1 MPNIHAIE
9 FIYPTGAKLSLNDKS
24 FREAIK
30 FVLNG
35 QFIKNT
41 PIKVVFPTTKKVLYF
56 DDDYFRSYIQENIT
70 QEELIELTQCDGLY
84 RNKAYLNLQGYG
96 SIDAGALWKSQKG
109 ELFLIDRDDLVSTKY
124 DVDLFQEI

>member
-1 MPNIHAIE
+1 MYNIHAIE

-24 FREAIK
+24 FREAVK

-41 PIKVVFPTTKKVLYF
+41 PIKVVFPTTKKILYF
-56 DDDYFRSYIQENIT
+56 DDDYFRSFIQENIN

-84 RNKAYLNLQGYG
+84 RNKGHIYVHPYG
-96 SIDAGALWKSQKG
+96 SIEQGSLWKFQNG
-109 ELFLIDRDDLVSTKY
+109 ELYLIDKDDMVITKL
-124 DVDLFQEI
+124 DEDSFQSV